1 MSLPREPRQK
11 MINMMYLVLTALL
24 ALNVSSEILNAFKTV
39 NNSLQKT
46 NEVITASTNDVMTSL
61 QAKLADAGTA
71 EKAKIWYPK
80 AQQVQAYSKSMYDL
94 IDDLKKKISTGA
106 KYDPTSDKDKGVDN
120 LDVTTRVMVEK
131 GDGKVLKQKLEEY
144 KKNIVSELE
153 KNIQDKDLLKTIQNF
168 TSSLPVNTD
177 MPKTKNKSNRT
188 WEAAY
193 FHMVPTIAALTILS
207 KFQNDV
213 KTEENKVVTFCHEQ
227 VGKVE
232 FRFNQYEAI
241 VGQNSNVLLAGQE
254 LEIHAGLAAM
264 NSDQKP
270 IVTIGGATVPV
281 DDKGLAV
288 WKQKV
293 GSSGKIPV
301 KVSYRDQEGQ
311 LKDKIVEVEYTVGQ
325 SSAAV
330 QLDKMNVLF
339 IGVENP
345 VTISGSGSVQD
356 ISATISGGG
365 GSFSGGSGAH
375 RTVRVSQE
383 TDECVITVRTPD
395 GKTTPVRF
403 RVRSIPD
410 PTPMIG
416 TYESGDIPASYFKSQ
431 AGVRAFVKN
440 FFYETQ
446 FNVTSFR
453 ITGDGAGFDDGILE
467 ANNTGAVWS
476 EARNI
481 VNKCRAG
488 SYIYIDNIYAVGPD
502 GRRRKLTPLIY
513 NLK

>member
-39 NNSLQKT
+39 NNSLEAT
-46 NEVITASTNDVMTSL
+46 NIVVTASTQEIMTSL
-61 QAKLADAGTA
+61 KAKMNEDGTRERAQIWYPHA
-71 EKAKIWYPK
+71 EKA
-80 AQQVQAYSKSMYDL
+80 QQMSTDLYNYIQKFKDQILKEAGADYSKGDSSY
-94 IDDLKKKISTGA
+94 
-106 KYDPTSDKDKGVDN
+106 KDDN
-120 LDVTTRVMVEK
+120 LDIATRIMVEH
-131 GDGKVLKQKLEEY
+131 GGGKELYNRLDQY
-144 KKNIVSELE
+144 KKEILAIDAKEGGQIAAKFGN
-153 KNIQDKDLLKTIQNF
+153 
-168 TSSLPVNTD
+168 SLPISLAK
-177 MPKTKNKSNRT
+177 PKTQNKGNKS
-188 WEAAY
+188 WEDAY
-193 FHMVPTIAALTILS
+193 FRMVPTVAALTILS

-213 KTEENKVVTFCHEQ
+213 KTTENKVISFCHEK
-227 VGKVE
+227 VGAVE
-232 FRFNQYEAI
+232 VIQDAFAALAI
-241 VGQNSNVLLAGQE
+241 ANTTNALPGQEIEITAGVGGFSKKISPTITIAGQ
-254 LEIHAGLAAM
+254 
-264 NSDQKP
+264 
-270 IVTIGGATVPV
+270 T
-281 DDKGLAV
+281 
-288 WKQKV
+288 QKV
-293 GSSGKIPV
+293 GEDGAVHYKFKASNLGSNAIPV
-301 KVSYRDQEGQ
+301 TIKYTDQNNKEQ
-311 LKDKIVEVEYTVGQ
+311 TITKTVNYVVGQ

-339 IGVENP
+339 IGVDNP
-345 VTISGSGSVQD
+345 VTVSGSGSVEQ
-356 ISATISGGG
+356 IQATISGGG
-365 GSFSGGSGAH
+365 GQIINAGGAK

-383 TDECVITVRTPD
+383 TDECIITIRTPD
-395 GKTTPVRF
+395 GKATPIRF

>member
-1 MSLPREPRQK
+1 MALPREPRQK

-39 NNSLQKT
+39 NNSLEAT
-46 NEVITASTNDVMTSL
+46 NKVVNASTQEIMTSL
-61 QAKLADAGTA
+61 QSKLNEDGTRERA
-71 EKAKIWYPK
+71 QIWYPHAKK
-80 AQQVQAYSKSMYDL
+80 AQDL
-94 IDDLKKKISTGA
+94 TADLYNYIQKFKDQILKEAGA
-106 KYDPTSDKDKGVDN
+106 DYAKGDSSYKDDN
-120 LDVTTRVMVEK
+120 LDIATRIMVEH
-131 GDGKVLKQKLEEY
+131 GGGKELYKRLDEY
-144 KKNIVSELE
+144 KKEILGLDPKISGQFAN
-153 KNIQDKDLLKTIQNF
+153 
-168 TSSLPVNTD
+168 SLPISLAK
-177 MPKTKNKSNRT
+177 PKTQNKGNKS
-188 WEAAY
+188 WEDAY
-193 FHMVPTIAALTILS
+193 FRMVPTVAALTILS

-213 KTEENKVVTFCHEQ
+213 KTTENKVVTFCHEQ
-227 VGKVE
+227 VGKVILV
-232 FRFNQYEAI
+232 FNQYEPI
-241 VGQNSNVLLAGQE
+241 IGQNSQVLLAGQD
-254 LEIHAGLAAM
+254 LEITAGLAAF
-264 NSDQKP
+264 NTEKKP
-270 IVTIGGATVPV
+270 TVTIGGAIVPL
-281 DDKGLAV
+281 DEKGLAV
-288 WKQKV
+288 KKFPV
-293 GSSGKIPV
+293 NSSGSIPV
-301 KVSYRDQEGQ
+301 KVSYTDQDGHPQE
-311 LKDKIVEVEYTVGQ
+311 KNIEVKYTVGQ

-375 RTVRVSQE
+375 RTVRVTQQ
-383 TDECVITVRTPD
+383 TDECIITVRTPD

-403 RVRSIPD
+403 RVRNIPD

-453 ITGDGAGFDDGILE
+453 ITGDGNGFEEGIDE
-467 ANNTGAVWS
+467 KNNTGAVWS
-476 EARNI
+476 EARSI
-481 VNKCRAG
+481 INKCRPG
-488 SYIYIDNIYAVGPD
+488 SYIYIDNIYAIGPD
-502 GRRRKLTPLIY
+502 NIRRKLTPLIY

>member
-1 MSLPREPRQK
+1 MALPREPRQK

-39 NNSLQKT
+39 NNSLEET
-46 NEVITASTNDVMTSL
+46 NRVVNISTGDIMTSL
-61 QAKLADAGTA
+61 AAKKTDAGTA
-71 EKAKIWYPK
+71 AKANVWHPH
-80 AQQVQAYSKSMYDL
+80 ALEVQRLTTDL
-94 IDDLKKKISTGA
+94 NKYIQDLKDQILKASGADFSKKTA
-106 KYDPTSDKDKGVDN
+106 KDSAYKDDN
-120 LDVTTRVMVEK
+120 LDIATRIMVEK
-131 GDGKVLKQKLEEY
+131 GAGKELLTRLTKYKADILKIAPEINTQFA
-144 KKNIVSELE
+144 N
-153 KNIQDKDLLKTIQNF
+153 
-168 TSSLPVNTD
+168 SLPINLNK
-177 MPKTKNKSNRT
+177 PKTKNKGNNT

-193 FHMVPTIAALTILS
+193 FRMVPTVAALTILS

-213 KTEENKVVTFCHEQ
+213 KTTENKVITFCHEQ

-232 FRFNQYEAI
+232 FRFNQYEPI
-241 VGQNSNVLLAGQE
+241 IGQNSKVLLAGQE
-254 LEIHAGLAAM
+254 LEISAGLAAF

-270 IVTIGGATVPV
+270 TVTVGGAVVPL

-293 GSSGKIPV
+293 NSSGKIPV
-301 KVSYRDQEGQ
+301 KVSYRNQEGEPQ
-311 LKDKIVEVEYTVGQ
+311 EKIIEVEYTVGQ

-339 IGVENP
+339 IGVDNP
-345 VTISGSGSVQD
+345 VTISGSGNVDQ
-356 ISATISGGG
+356 ISATINGGG
-365 GSFSGGSGAH
+365 GVLSGSGAK
-375 RTVRVSQE
+375 RFVRVNQE
-383 TDECVITVRTPD
+383 TDECVITVNTPD
-395 GKTTPVRF
+395 GKSTPVRF

-453 ITGDGAGFDDGILE
+453 MTGDGAGFEDGILE
-467 ANNTGAVWS
+467 ENNSGAVWN
-476 EARNI
+476 EARKI
-481 VNKCRAG
+481 VNKAKVG
-488 SYIYIDNIYAVGPD
+488 SYIYIDNIYAIGPD